1 MNTLNA
7 VILAGPTNPLTGVT
21 PSMDVFGLQFTGAV
35 SIILGGIWAL
45 VLAAGAAVLLISGVK
60 WAYASKVTGHDQSIM
75 SGAEDFKR
83 AAVAF
88 GVIAGASI
96 VIAAIL
102 AIIQRAQG

>member
-7 VILAGPTNPLTGVT
+7 VILAGPTNPLQGVT

-35 SIILGGIWAL
+35 SIVLGGIWAV
-45 VLAAGAAVLLISGVK
+45 VLAAGAGALLIAGAK

-83 AAVAF
+83 AAIAF
-88 GVIAGASI
+88 GAIAGVSI
-96 VIAAIL
+96 VLGAIL
-102 AIIQRAQG
+102 AIVQRAQG